1 MIRSGLNSNATTVGF
16 SPVLGRLSCL
26 QTTRASRASQKSSHT
41 VPQVLLKHIST
52 RPSSSVTPPTSL
64 TSPSAHAVKAGFQFS
79 QWFMLLYTD
88 NNSYYY
94 GIQIQYPDFG
104 CSSILCL
111 LNRLRYAILNDHN
124 INLILTAF
132 RNRGWCLV
140 CTQTVVGTAGPV
152 TQDGIKHS
160 SGKIDPGRN

>member
-94 GIQIQYPDFG
+94 GIWIQYPDFG
-104 CSSILCL
+104 CPPIPCL
-111 LNRLRYAILNDHN
+111 LNRLHSLYSTTTILIDTHG
-124 INLILTAF
+124 IQKSWLMPGLHPDCCWHG
-132 RNRGWCLV
+132 RSSYPGW
-140 CTQTVVGTAGPV
+140 
-152 TQDGIKHS
+152 H
-160 SGKIDPGRN
+160 